1 MKKVDLGLYLHVPF
15 CLKKCPYCDFYSVE
29 MRVSKYL
36 ENRFLKA
43 LKEELKLLKVFLEE
57 KFGIKDLSFITLY
70 AGGGTPSL
78 LSPYFYEDL
87 FNFLA
92 KHFKFSPKELTL
104 EANPETLT
112 LEKTKAFYE
121 IGFNRISLGVQSFS
135 SKGLKFLGRLHTL
148 KDTLKALE
156 FIVKSGFKNF
166 SLDFIF
172 GWKGQGEKT
181 LKREILKA
189 LEFKPPHL
197 SFYELTLEKGT
208 PFYQIFKG
216 KKCWIKDEKLMNLY
230 KIIEETLK
238 INGYERYEISNY
250 AIPKYECKH
259 NLLYW
264 KLKPYLGLGPS
275 ATSRIEN
282 LRWEN
287 PRNLNYYLNS
297 LLKEKKLSLKIIE
310 NLNLYELAK
319 EYVFMGLRLKEGISL
334 KELKGKYNYSL
345 PKNALDTLIRENLIK
360 REKERIFL
368 TFKGKLLHNQLVYY
382 LWENLCN

>member
-121 IGFNRISLGVQSFS
+121 IGFNRISLGAQSFS

>member
-1 MKKVDLGLYLHVPF
+1 MKKINLGLYLHVPF
-15 CLKKCPYCDFYSVE
+15 CLKKCPYCDFYSIETKVT
-29 MRVSKYL
+29 KYL
-36 ENRFLKA
+36 ENKFLKA
-43 LKEELKLLKVFLEE
+43 LKEELKLLKDFLEE
-57 KFGIKDLSFITLY
+57 RFEIKALSFITFY

-87 FNFLA
+87 FNFLT
-92 KHFKFSPKELTL
+92 KNFNFSPKELTL

-121 IGFNRISLGVQSFS
+121 VGFNRISLGVQSFS
-135 SKGLKFLGRLHTL
+135 SRGLKFLGRLHTQ
-148 KDTLKALE
+148 KNIFKALG
-156 FIVKSGFKNF
+156 FIKKSGFKNF

-189 LEFKPPHL
+189 LKFNPPHL

-208 PFYQIFKG
+208 PFYQIFKE
-216 KKCWIKDEKLMNLY
+216 KKYWIKDEKLMNLY
-230 KIIEETLK
+230 KTIEETLEK
-238 INGYERYEISNY
+238 NGYERYEISNY
-250 AIPKYECKH
+250 AIPNYECKH

-275 ATSRIEN
+275 ATSRVEN

-297 LLKEKKLSLKIIE
+297 LLKEKKLPLKIIE
-310 NLNLYELAK
+310 NLNSYELAK
-319 EYVFMGLRLKEGISL
+319 EYIFMGLRLKEGISL
-334 KELKGKYNYSL
+334 KELKRKYNYYL
-345 PKNALDTLIRENLIK
+345 PKDALDTLIRENLIK
-360 REKERIFL
+360 EEKERISL
-368 TFKGKLLHNQLVYY
+368 TFKGKLLHNQVVYY
-382 LWENLCN
+382 LWEKLCS